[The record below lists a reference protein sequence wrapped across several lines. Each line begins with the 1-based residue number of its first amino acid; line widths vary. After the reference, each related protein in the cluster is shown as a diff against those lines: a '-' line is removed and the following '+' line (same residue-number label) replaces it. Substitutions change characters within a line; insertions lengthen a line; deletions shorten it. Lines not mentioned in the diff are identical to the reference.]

1 MIKYERG
8 RQTKCTPGMLR
19 SLHYYREN
27 SKVHKRGGKSVHG
40 VRRVTYLVSDGFLK
54 PSLIYWPEVLAVRVP
69 FSLYEVFQRNRA
81 RFKG

>member
-1 MIKYERG
+1 M
-8 RQTKCTPGMLR
+8 
-19 SLHYYREN
+19 
-27 SKVHKRGGKSVHG
+27 HG
-40 VRRVTYLVSDGFLK
+40 VRRVTYLVNDGFLK

>member
-1 MIKYERG
+1 
-8 RQTKCTPGMLR
+8 MLR

-27 SKVHKRGGKSVHG
+27 SNVHKRGESVHG

-54 PSLIYWPEVLAVRVP
+54 PSLIYWPGVLALRVP
-69 FSLYEVFQRNRA
+69 FSLYEVFQRKRA